1 MVIITVI
8 LIVKDSYII
17 IIIKDKD
24 IDDNDENNA
33 QNKDNK
39 KLLLETGYSSK
50 LVKKEMLCAR
60 KTPRNE
66 FIDKEPRND
75 SKLTFN
81 VTY

>member
-39 KLLLETGYSSK
+39 KFLLETGYSSK
-50 LVKKEMLCAR
+50 LVKKEMLGAR

-66 FIDKEPRND
+66 FIDKDKSQEMIA
-75 SKLTFN
+75 S
-81 VTY
+81 

>member
-17 IIIKDKD
+17 IIIIIIKDKD
-24 IDDNDENNA
+24 IDDNYENNA

-39 KLLLETGYSSK
+39 KFLLETGYSSK
-50 LVKKEMLCAR
+50 LVKKEMLWAR

-66 FIDKEPRND
+66 FIDKDKSQEMIA
-75 SKLTFN
+75 S
-81 VTY
+81 